1 MQTLTFLLH
10 NSPAFWVVTRMKGR
24 IRGFTL
30 LEMLVA
36 ISIFGIIGLGANQML
51 RSVIDTQSRVRV
63 ANETVDDIS
72 RALTVIHRDVT
83 QVIPR
88 GIRDEYGE
96 PIGPLLVGQ
105 GTYVLELTRT
115 GWNNPL
121 RHQRSEV
128 QRVAYGIEDETLYRY
143 FWLVLDRAED
153 TEPRSQVLLES
164 IQGFSANVVD
174 LSGETTDVWPGLDS
188 DQVLPRGLE
197 ITMNVK
203 SVGEIHRVYAMPDL
217 PQPLRG
223 RSGGDQESVQD
234 EDSQVGVPVGY
245 PLDARGRP

>member
-1 MQTLTFLLH
+1 M
-10 NSPAFWVVTRMKGR
+10 NGR
-24 IRGFTL
+24 TCGFTL
-30 LEMLVA
+30 LEVLVA
-36 ISIFGIIGLGANQML
+36 ISIFAIIGLGANQML

-63 ANETVDDIS
+63 VNETVDDIS

-105 GTYVLELTRT
+105 DNYVLELTRT
-115 GWNNPL
+115 GWNNPA

-153 TEPRSQVLLES
+153 SEPRSQVLLES
-164 IQGFSANVVD
+164 IQGFSANVVGAE
-174 LSGETTDVWPGLDS
+174 GETTDVWPGLDS
-188 DQVLPRGLE
+188 NQVLPRGLE
-197 ITMNVK
+197 IIMNVK
-203 SVGEIHRVYAMPDL
+203 SVGEIRRIYAMPDP

-223 RSGGDQESVQD
+223 RSGGERDQESVQD
-234 EDSQVGVPVGY
+234 QDSQVGVPVGY